1 MWSWLSVALSG
12 FISVSANESN
22 NKAQAV
28 VFKTLSMVFLLAM
41 IWNVPGEMSA
51 AMNWIASGLIV
62 SVLADTFYILK
73 NHSRLS
79 FIAFLLAQLCYSKA
93 FWLQISGDI
102 VWWLP
107 ALLVASGIVLFF
119 LLLPQLDRLI
129 FPVTMMG
136 VVLVQLAWAAGEN
149 WLIQQSL
156 ASSLGFI
163 GAIVLIASAGM
174 LAIHDYRKP
183 FRCGR
188 YLISGSYLLAH
199 SLITASVVL

>member
-1 MWSWLSVALSG
+1 
-12 FISVSANESN
+12 
-22 NKAQAV
+22 
-28 VFKTLSMVFLLAM
+28 
-41 IWNVPGEMSA
+41 
-51 AMNWIASGLIV
+51 
-62 SVLADTFYILK
+62 
-73 NHSRLS
+73 
-79 FIAFLLAQLCYSKA
+79 
-93 FWLQISGDI
+93 
-102 VWWLP
+102 
-107 ALLVASGIVLFF
+107 
-119 LLLPQLDRLI
+119 LDRLI